1 MELDEFDMVFG
12 DDAGTTNA
20 EESEPLFLNSLNRNL
35 INVASDSSLSRKRKL
50 TPEDVDDP
58 LEKENKRSNLDE
70 LFANTPPLH
79 EIGRRRDSITKTQK
93 AVTGEATDYSQP
105 PQTGAFVTAVTSS
118 GEKLYFPKKARATK
132 KAPQSMLIREHMS
145 KSTLLEKPIWK
156 MLADMELEAA
166 DKMMAIKQE
175 EQEHDERLFNEA
187 MQSPPKKRRKDKQK
201 RNYSS
206 LYESTLWVDKYRPT
220 SFVDLLGD
228 QVNIFREAR

>member
-1 MELDEFDMVFG
+1 
-12 DDAGTTNA
+12 
-20 EESEPLFLNSLNRNL
+20 
-35 INVASDSSLSRKRKL
+35 
-50 TPEDVDDP
+50 
-58 LEKENKRSNLDE
+58 
-70 LFANTPPLH
+70 
-79 EIGRRRDSITKTQK
+79 
-93 AVTGEATDYSQP
+93 
-105 PQTGAFVTAVTSS
+105 
-118 GEKLYFPKKARATK
+118 
-132 KAPQSMLIREHMS
+132 
-145 KSTLLEKPIWK
+145 

-166 DKMMAIKQE
+166 DKMMAIEQE